1 MKNTMISKLD
11 FIFPVTGGSAGGV
24 LGVLTFG
31 GICDMAISAAI
42 FAIVGGVIGYFVSK
56 LLKKIDK

>member
-1 MKNTMISKLD
+1 MKTMINKLD

-31 GICDMAISAAI
+31 GICDMAVSAAV
-42 FAIVGGVIGYFVSK
+42 FAVVGGIIGWLVGK
-56 LLKKIDK
+56 VLKKLDK

>member
-1 MKNTMISKLD
+1 MINKLD

-31 GICDMAISAAI
+31 DMANMAISAAI
-42 FAIVGGVIGYFVSK
+42 FAIVGGIIGYGVNK
-56 LLKKIDK
+56 ILKKLDK

>member
-1 MKNTMISKLD
+1 MINKFD

-31 GICDMAISAAI
+31 DMGNMAISAAI
-42 FAIVGGVIGYFVSK
+42 FAIVGGVIGFFVNK
-56 LLKKIDK
+56 ILKKLDK